1 MKKSNYEQSNF
12 TPYAKPNAGRRT
24 ESETGTWSF
33 YSGRSKR
40 GRILTVCA
48 LAAAFGMMTFTA
60 AAANF
65 GELISTRTGT
75 YGLNVKVED
84 NRSESDPAQAIE
96 MKFGYLPDE
105 YTDERNSGSWF
116 DYKNNDDYFNAYIIY
131 CDNFED
137 DYTNVIE
144 TNETVYN
151 GHKTLFITFK
161 EAENTDRL
169 FYSSIKYFDD
179 YNCLIRCNCSDIDK
193 LIKITEQVEAVPAPE
208 DRKPVDVRDEDCI
221 IYGGALED
229 YKLDG
234 FAFRDQ
240 FFSDKVKSVQTGE
253 PIELSVADYDQE
265 SVKLTAKVVSFRKQ
279 DNIDGLDKNGF
290 IDLGTETTFD
300 MFFAPDGSLKKERT
314 STVYEGADEEH
325 LGTAKDVTYKM
336 NFYVADIELTAGEDI
351 DNLHA
356 AFGTDVFIFKD
367 NVFSEFGSVDD
378 ERALVI
384 YGTKANSKLS
394 LKKGETVTIKT
405 GFITEND
412 IAAHTYLS
420 ISAVDA
426 QDDNYQN
433 YMVKVRS

>member
-1 MKKSNYEQSNF
+1 MN
-12 TPYAKPNAGRRT
+12 
-24 ESETGTWSF
+24 
-33 YSGRSKR
+33 
-40 GRILTVCA
+40 I
-48 LAAAFGMMTFTA
+48 
-60 AAANF
+60 
-65 GELISTRTGT
+65 
-75 YGLNVKVED
+75 
-84 NRSESDPAQAIE
+84 
-96 MKFGYLPDE
+96 
-105 YTDERNSGSWF
+105 
-116 DYKNNDDYFNAYIIY
+116 NAYIIY

-208 DRKPVDVRDEDCI
+208 DRKPVDDRDEDCI

-279 DNIDGLDKNGF
+279 DNIDGLDKNDF

-384 YGTKANSKLS
+384 YGRKANSKLS

-412 IAAHTYLS
+412 IADYTYLS